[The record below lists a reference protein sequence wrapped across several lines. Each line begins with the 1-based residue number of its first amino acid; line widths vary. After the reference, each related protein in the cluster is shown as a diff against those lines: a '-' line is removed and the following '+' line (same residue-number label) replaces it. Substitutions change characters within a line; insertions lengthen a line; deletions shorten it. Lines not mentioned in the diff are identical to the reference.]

1 MSMQAWQSNPDLLE
15 NSEFTVTRPRNLNI
29 IYPTDQRIYRSTSL
43 GGGLNSS
50 SFLNSPDDYELF
62 YTPRATFNHRVPD
75 KLLIPD
81 IVLNSGSSDA
91 GKSGRRGFSPKR
103 FTVNQRMQKN
113 RRFDTSSPF
122 KHRDVRDLLKS
133 AKRRL
138 NKITGEEGRV
148 QFALSQTPPVET
160 VIASGPT
167 PPRHQHSAGISN
179 TSATTHHTLSPVIQ
193 CFQNDKRTIQLENQT
208 RGI

>member
-1 MSMQAWQSNPDLLE
+1 MPMQAWQSNPDLLE
-15 NSEFTVTRPRNLNI
+15 NSEFPVTRPRNLNI

-62 YTPRATFNHRVPD
+62 YTPRATFKHRVPE
-75 KLLIPD
+75 KLLIPE
-81 IVLNSGSSDA
+81 IVLNSGSSDST

-138 NKITGEEGRV
+138 NKITGEEGRSLTPKCSLLLPRGCL
-148 QFALSQTPPVET
+148 LS
-160 VIASGPT
+160 
-167 PPRHQHSAGISN
+167 H
-179 TSATTHHTLSPVIQ
+179 
-193 CFQNDKRTIQLENQT
+193 
-208 RGI
+208 